1 MVINRMSILSIIQ
14 PAYLP
19 WLGYFDRIYKSD
31 IHIVLDHV
39 SMDKSSSTKFTNRNK
54 VRTSNGWLWLTVP
67 IATKGGLG
75 DLGINELGITKNTK
89 WNKKHWNTIQG
100 AYSKTPFFNQHSE
113 FFEAI
118 YSKEW
123 DKLEPLLDEIT
134 NYLLDALS
142 INTKTIRS
150 SELDPKESKSEL
162 ILELC
167 RKAGATTYLSGP
179 FGRDYLDLIQFQEHG
194 IDLQF
199 QDYQHPT
206 YKQINGDFLPYMST
220 IDLLFNEGSKS
231 LDILTGGKK
240 K

>member
-1 MVINRMSILSIIQ
+1 MILSINQ
-14 PAYLP
+14 PAYFP
-19 WLGYFDRIYKSD
+19 WLGYFERIASSD
-31 IHIVLDHV
+31 VHIILDHV
-39 SMDKSSSTKFTNRNK
+39 QFEKNSMTNRNK
-54 VRTSNGWLWLTVP
+54 VKTSQGWAWLTVP
-67 IATKGGLG
+67 VCSKGEFG
-75 DLGINELGITKNTK
+75 DLSISSLKISQNKK
-89 WNKKHWNTIQG
+89 WKKKHWNTIRA
-100 AYSKTPFFNQHSE
+100 AYSKTPFFNEHSE
-113 FFEAI
+113 FFEEI

-123 DKLEPLLDEIT
+123 DKLEPLMNEIT

-142 INTKTIRS
+142 ISTKIIRS

-167 RKAGATTYLSGP
+167 KKAGATTYLSGP

-206 YKQINGDFLPYMST
+206 YKQMHGEFLPYMST

-231 LDILTGGKK
+231 LDILTGGQEK
-240 K
+240 

>member
-1 MVINRMSILSIIQ
+1 MILSINQ

-19 WLGYFDRIYKSD
+19 WLGYFDRIVRSD
-31 IHIVLDHV
+31 VHIVLDHV
-39 SMDKSSSTKFTNRNK
+39 QFEKNSMTNRNK
-54 VRTSNGWLWLTVP
+54 VKTSQGWKWLTVP
-67 IATKGGLG
+67 VSSKGKFG
-75 DLGINELGITKNTK
+75 ELGISNLKIPQNTK
-89 WNKKHWNTIQG
+89 WEKKHWNTIRDS
-100 AYSKTPFFNQHSE
+100 YSKTPFFKEHSK
-113 FFEAI
+113 FFETI

-123 DKLEPLLDEIT
+123 DKLGPLMVKT
-134 NYLLDALS
+134 TSYLLDALS
-142 INTKTIRS
+142 ISTKIIRS

-167 RKAGATTYLSGP
+167 KKAGATTYLSGP

-206 YKQINGDFLPYMST
+206 YKQMHGEFLPYMST

-231 LDILTGGKK
+231 LDILTGGQEK
-240 K
+240 